1 MSDIS
6 AVPQRS
12 QTWRRFRIGLLFL
25 LFAFL
30 AVWKLLPP
38 DVVRN
43 PVVMGRG
50 KDGKWYEQSQNAGKG
65 FHFNAHVGVLKS
77 QNNTTTASSDSHFNR
92 AFLADRSLVIFNL
105 SSHVLMERIG
115 TELLQQLKADNHFD
129 QLAYYP
135 PGHVP
140 ETEAEAPDLWLS
152 VNLESIEESGITGRE
167 LKTTVTAALG
177 SSFAAS
183 RHSVHDHLSPP
194 IVTLNVNISVDHQS
208 TLTGIESSSAEYS
221 QQGKDIAK
229 QLMTAVSDKL
239 KTLREKHPPLPKL
252 PSSLNP
258 EFVAA
263 PEFEFL
269 KRLNA
274 TRQTSFH
281 GFMFHNETFWQFTST
296 ENAEPT
302 LASIRDEL
310 SKSDW
315 KVGDFEA
322 ADLQNAYLRAVKG
335 DAILELFPT
344 KRRIFSMPETKEPQG
359 LVQYNVRYL
368 HRISSDE
375 MQAVVAELLVAPKPD
390 VDELLVLRRFGSSE
404 QQDQVMKLI
413 EKHPPRSVEAWLML
427 AESYARD
434 NNADACR
441 AALVRATLLMLIVTD
456 SADYD
461 RRIKDIA
468 AKQKIEASEL
478 KVVDQ
483 AVLTE
488 LGIAELVAGADPSTV
503 EISANSAAS
512 FFVANDSEGSTVI
525 TARLQ
530 TDGRGQAT
538 TPTTVTFLQASEKSR
553 SWSTQSAFDGV
564 ANLQHQFSVGS
575 RPISVSLEKLD
586 SNSFQ
591 VTATLENGA
600 TVQRCDSRATGG
612 ILLPGWKP
620 GPANVAISLRRD
632 EPCTTQVVAPKP
644 TATPTT
650 VLMTLR

>member
-92 AFLADRSLVIFNL
+92 AVLADRSLVIFNL

-167 LKTTVTAALG
+167 LKATVTAALG

-322 ADLQNAYLRAVKG
+322 ADLQNAYLRAVKE

-441 AALVRATLLMLIVTD
+441 AALVRATLLMLTVRD

-564 ANLQHQFSVGS
+564 SNLQHQSSVGS

>member
-12 QTWRRFRIGLLFL
+12 QTWRRIRIGLIFL
-25 LFAFL
+25 LVAFL

-50 KDGKWYEQSQNAGKG
+50 DDGKLHEHSQNAGKG
-65 FHFNAHVGVLKS
+65 LHFNAHVGVLKS

-92 AFLADRSLVIFNL
+92 EFLADRSLVIFNL

-129 QLAYYP
+129 RLAYYP

-140 ETEAEAPDLWLS
+140 ETGAEAPDLWLS

-167 LKTTVTAALG
+167 LKATVTATLG

-183 RHSVHDHLSPP
+183 NHSVHDHLSPP

-229 QLMTAVSDKL
+229 HLMTAVSGKL
-239 KTLREKHPPLPKL
+239 KTLREKHNPLPKL
-252 PSSLNP
+252 PSSLSP
-258 EFVAA
+258 EFAAA

-368 HRISSDE
+368 HRISSDA

-404 QQDQVMKLI
+404 QQDQVLKLI

-427 AESYARD
+427 AESYADD

-441 AALVRATLLMLIVTD
+441 VALVRATLLMLTVTD

-461 RRIKDIA
+461 RRIRDIA

-478 KVVDQ
+478 KVVDH

-488 LGIAELVAGADPSTV
+488 LGIAELVAGADASTV

-530 TDGRGQAT
+530 TDGRGQPN
-538 TPTTVTFLQASEKSR
+538 TPITVTFLHASQNSR
-553 SWSTQSAFDGV
+553 SWSTQSAFEGV
-564 ANLQHQFSVGS
+564 SNLQHQFSVGS

-591 VTATLENGA
+591 VTATLEN
-600 TVQRCDSRATGG
+600 
-612 ILLPGWKP
+612 
-620 GPANVAISLRRD
+620 
-632 EPCTTQVVAPKP
+632 
-644 TATPTT
+644 
-650 VLMTLR
+650 

>member
-65 FHFNAHVGVLKS
+65 LHFNAHVGVLKS

-167 LKTTVTAALG
+167 LKATVTAALG

-322 ADLQNAYLRAVKG
+322 ADLQNAYLRAVKE

-427 AESYARD
+427 AESYAGD

-441 AALVRATLLMLIVTD
+441 AALVRATLLMLTVRD

-564 ANLQHQFSVGS
+564 SNLQHQSSVGS

>member
-1 MSDIS
+1 MSEIS
-6 AVPQRS
+6 AVPQRP
-12 QTWRRFRIGLLFL
+12 QTWRRIKIGLLFL
-25 LFAFL
+25 LVAFL
-30 AVWKLLPP
+30 AVWNLLPP

-50 KDGKWYEQSQNAGKG
+50 NDGNLHEQSQNAGKG
-65 FHFNAHVGVLKS
+65 LHFNAHVGVLKS
-77 QNNTTTASSDSHFNR
+77 QNSTTTASSESHSNA

-105 SSHVLMERIG
+105 SNHVLMERIG
-115 TELLQQLKADNHFD
+115 TELLAQLKADNDFD
-129 QLAYYP
+129 RLAYYP

-140 ETEAEAPDLWLS
+140 ETGAEAPDLWLS
-152 VNLESIEESGITGRE
+152 INLESIEESGITGGE
-167 LKTTVTAALG
+167 LKATVTATLG
-177 SSFAAS
+177 SSLAAS
-183 RHSVHDHLSPP
+183 NHSVHDHLSPP

-208 TLTGIESSSAEYS
+208 SLNGIESSSAEYS

-229 QLMTAVSDKL
+229 HLMTAVSGKL
-239 KTLREKHPPLPKL
+239 KTLREKHSPLPKL
-252 PSSLNP
+252 PSSLSP
-258 EFVAA
+258 EFVAT

-296 ENAEPT
+296 ENAEPMLT
-302 LASIRDEL
+302 SIRDEL

-359 LVQYNVRYL
+359 PVQYNVRYL

-404 QQDQVMKLI
+404 QQDQVLKLI

-427 AESYARD
+427 AESYAGG

-441 AALVRATLLMLIVTD
+441 VALVRATLLMLTVTD

-488 LGIAELVAGADPSTV
+488 LGIVELVAGADASPV
-503 EISANSAAS
+503 EISVNTAAS
-512 FFVANDSEGSTVI
+512 FFVANDSEGPTVI
-525 TARLQ
+525 TVRVR
-530 TDGRGQAT
+530 TDGRGQPN
-538 TPTTVTFLQASEKSR
+538 TPTTVTFLHASQNSR
-553 SWSTQSAFDGV
+553 SWSTQSAFEGV
-564 ANLQHQFSVGS
+564 STLQHQFSVGS

-586 SNSFQ
+586 GDSFQ

-600 TVQRCDSRATGG
+600 TD
-612 ILLPGWKP
+612 
-620 GPANVAISLRRD
+620 
-632 EPCTTQVVAPKP
+632 
-644 TATPTT
+644 
-650 VLMTLR
+650 